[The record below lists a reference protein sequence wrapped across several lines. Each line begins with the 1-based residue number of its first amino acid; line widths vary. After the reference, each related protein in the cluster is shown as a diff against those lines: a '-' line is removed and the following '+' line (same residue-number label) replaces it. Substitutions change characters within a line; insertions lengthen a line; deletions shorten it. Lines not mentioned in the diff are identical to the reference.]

1 MDPSVQVK
9 KKHLLLL
16 NRLMRAE
23 LKKDIIPT
31 PSKLTEDDINKY
43 FKMLFK
49 PLEEE
54 GTTYYM
60 PIKNKVSLNIDESLF
75 KSLIKKPKMK
85 AVKEPKMKE
94 DKMVEAEKKMEEEKK
109 MTERMINISVD
120 KIYKDLINPY
130 IAKKKAGEKA
140 EEEES
145 MLLKKFFQVSDAIRK
160 KIKEASPKL
169 YENLLKP
176 KYDEYIARKE
186 KLSMEAKQQMKEI
199 KEDAKEA
206 KRKLKQ
212 SSMQE

>member
-1 MDPSVQVK
+1 MEPAVQVK

-16 NRLMRAE
+16 NRLMRSE

-31 PSKLTEDDINKY
+31 PSKLTEDDVNKY

-75 KSLIKKPKMK
+75 KALIKKPKVK
-85 AVKEPKMKE
+85 AVKTKE
-94 DKMVEAEKKMEEEKK
+94 DKESEKEMMKEKEK
-109 MTERMINISVD
+109 ASEMRYITLSVD

-140 EEEES
+140 EKEEDA
-145 MLLKKFFQVSDAIRK
+145 LLKKFFQVSDDVRNEIK
-160 KIKEASPKL
+160 KASPKL
-169 YENLLKP
+169 YDNLLKP
-176 KYDEYIARKE
+176 KYDEYRARKE
-186 KLSMEAKQQMKEI
+186 NLSIESKQQMKDIRKSAQE
-199 KEDAKEA
+199 E

-212 SSMQE
+212 QKIEA